1 MTMTALMEQVG
12 EMIARLNRSEKAA
25 ILQWVV
31 SDLGDVF
38 PGIDSR
44 PDVCGGEPCLVR
56 TRIPVWTLVQ
66 ARRLGTSE
74 ADMLRAYPV
83 LNAEDLAEAWSYYRS
98 HRAEIDEQIEV
109 NEQA

>member
-1 MTMTALMEQVG
+1 MTALLEQVG
-12 EMIARLNRSEKAA
+12 EMIGRMNRSEKAQ

-31 SDLGDVF
+31 SDLGDAF

-44 PDVCGGEPCLVR
+44 PDVCGGEPCVVR

-66 ARRLGTSE
+66 ARRLGVTES
-74 ADMLRAYPV
+74 DLLNAYPA
-83 LNAEDLAEAWSYYRS
+83 LSAEDLAEAWAYSRT
-98 HRAEIDEQIEV
+98 HREKIEAQIAA